1 MTWLSVDLCVVPIGV
16 GTSLSPYIA
25 ACQRVIANT
34 GLNCCLGP
42 NGTAI
47 EGEWDQVMECV
58 RACHEEIHR
67 MGAPRIYTTLKLNTR
82 TDRQQTFQEKV
93 NSVES
98 LVNSDQ

>member
-1 MTWLSVDLCVVPIGV
+1 MTWLGVDLCVVPIGV

-34 GLNCCLGP
+34 GLNYSLGP

-47 EGEWDQVMECV
+47 EGDWDEVMACV
-58 RACHEEIHR
+58 RECHEEIHR

-82 TDRQQTFQEKV
+82 TDRHQTYQEKMR
-93 NSVES
+93 SVES
-98 LVNSDQ
+98 IVDT